1 MAFSLKHTMQ
11 ACHVRVYLVAAGGLR
26 SQDWPAQLEGL
37 ERKLHASK
45 AGWKIVVGHHP
56 PRSNGHH
63 GNTVELLEALEPILQ
78 VDLCLQCSQASVPV
92 SLPTLLLDL
101 HSHNTAMTLQCGTVH
116 AVQCTLPLIPLSRLD
131 WTPGSAGD
139 WSASLFCRS

>member
-1 MAFSLKHTMQ
+1 M
-11 ACHVRVYLVAAGGLR
+11 AAGGLK

-37 ERKLHASK
+37 ERKLRASK

-78 VDLCLQCSQASVPV
+78 VDLPLRHTQASTTVSPPKIPPCSASARYCRDIAVQGGTLLV
-92 SLPTLLLDL
+92 SLAQIKPIL
-101 HSHNTAMTLQCGTVH
+101 TACLTV
-116 AVQCTLPLIPLSRLD
+116 
-131 WTPGSAGD
+131 GD